1 MCKEDEDIESFLH
14 NRAIEFEKISK
25 ARTYLIVDA
34 DKLMAENSEF
44 VICGYVSLALKILTI
59 SEHESNRIRKKLDGF
74 NAKMH
79 GIPIQEFPVYLI
91 GQLARDS
98 RYTYSDLSGSELLQC
113 AIDVIASAVSAV
125 GGRYAMIECHNE
137 PKLITFYE
145 NNGFKTLT
153 KVPDQDMPMVQM
165 IKGVY

>member
-59 SEHESNRIRKKLDGF
+59 SEHESNRIRKK
-74 NAKMH
+74 
-79 GIPIQEFPVYLI
+79 
-91 GQLARDS
+91 
-98 RYTYSDLSGSELLQC
+98 
-113 AIDVIASAVSAV
+113 
-125 GGRYAMIECHNE
+125 
-137 PKLITFYE
+137 
-145 NNGFKTLT
+145 
-153 KVPDQDMPMVQM
+153 
-165 IKGVY
+165 